1 MLIYLLRHGETDW
14 NKEQR
19 LQGREDV
26 PLNAAGIQQAHNATV
41 MFDGIHLDKILTSPL
56 SRASV
61 TAQIIADYTN
71 TPVFI
76 EPDLIERDFGS
87 LSGTIPTSG
96 DIFRLTDETSD
107 VEPVEQVSERIMNV
121 IKKYPLDSSI
131 LLVSHGGAI
140 NSVLV
145 LAAGKVVDPGRT
157 RLKNTC
163 LSCLDYDG
171 ENFKVLFYNKTAE

>member
-26 PLNAAGIQQAHNATV
+26 PLNENGIRQAHQATV
-41 MFDGIHLDKILTSPL
+41 LFDNIHLDYILTSPL
-56 SRASV
+56 SRATV

-71 TPVFI
+71 TSIII
-76 EPDLIERDFGS
+76 EHDLIERDFGS
-87 LSGTIPTSG
+87 LSGTVPTSG

-107 VEPVEQVSERIMNV
+107 VESVENVSARIMNV
-121 IKKYPLDSSI
+121 IKKYPPDSSI

-140 NSVLV
+140 NSILV
-145 LAAGKVVDPGRT
+145 HAAGKTVGPGRT

-163 LSCLDYDG
+163 LSCLSYDG
-171 ENFKVLFYNKTAE
+171 NRFEVLFYNQTAE

>member
-14 NKEQR
+14 NKEHR
-19 LQGREDV
+19 LQGHEDV
-26 PLNAAGIQQAHNATV
+26 PLNAAGIQQAHNATA
-41 MFDGIHLDKILTSPL
+41 MFDNISLDYVLTSPL
-56 SRASV
+56 SRATV

-71 TPVFI
+71 TPVI
-76 EPDLIERDFGS
+76 VEPDLIERDFGS

-96 DIFRLTDETSD
+96 DIFRLTDETED
-107 VEPVEQVSERIMNV
+107 VESVEHVAARIINV
-121 IKKYPLDSSI
+121 IKKYPQNSSI

-145 LAAGKVVDPGRT
+145 HAAGKVVGPGRT

-163 LSCLDYDG
+163 LSCLEYDG
-171 ENFKVLFYNKTAE
+171 EEFKVLFYNKTAD

>member
-14 NKEQR
+14 NKEKR

-26 PLNAAGIQQAHNATV
+26 PLNATGIQQAHNATV
-41 MFDGIHLDKILTSPL
+41 MFDDIHLDLILTSPL
-56 SRASV
+56 SRAKV

-71 TPVFI
+71 TPVI
-76 EPDLIERDFGS
+76 VEPDLTERDFGS
-87 LSGTIPTSG
+87 LSATIPSSG
-96 DIFRLTDETSD
+96 DIFRLTDETDD
-107 VEPVEQVSERIMNV
+107 VEPVEHVADRIIEV
-121 IKKYPLDSSI
+121 IRKYPLNSSI

-145 LAAGKVVDPGRT
+145 RAAGKVVGPGRT

-163 LSCLDYDG
+163 LSCLEYDG
-171 ENFKVLFYNKTAE
+171 ES